1 MNTNLQITLE
11 IKQKIETILEAG
23 GYETEAEVIDDALN
37 LLQKRNQLRMAI
49 QEGLI
54 PIRFQRSDLKSQ
66 FHSHTDLGVS
76 QCGERCIYAV
86 TDGKKGSGPEGA
98 DQR

>member
-23 GYETEAEVIDDALN
+23 GYETETEVIDDALN

-49 QEGLI
+49 QDGLKQLDGGEFFEEDQI
-54 PIRFQRSDLKSQ
+54 FNDLEEKAAKLVQ
-66 FHSHTDLGVS
+66 
-76 QCGERCIYAV
+76 A
-86 TDGKKGSGPEGA
+86 GSE
-98 DQR
+98 